1 MKKGVVVLTPF
12 PFTDL
17 SGNKIRPAVV
27 ISSSARKGDDI
38 IVAFIS
44 SIITEPIETDL
55 HLIRKE
61 HSDFKQT
68 GLKTDS
74 IIKLDKLATI
84 SKEVILGALGSLS
97 DSLIQMMNQ
106 KLKIALDLNS

>member
-1 MKKGVVVLTPF
+1 MKKGTVVLTPF

-17 SGNKIRPAVV
+17 SANKIRPAVV

-44 SIITEPIETDL
+44 SVITELIETDL
-55 HLIRKE
+55 HLRKD
-61 HSDFKQT
+61 HPDFKQT

-84 SKEVILGALGSLS
+84 SKEIVLGSLGS
-97 DSLIQMMNQ
+97 LPDSLILLMNQ
-106 KLKIALDLNS
+106 KLKIALDLSS

>member
-1 MKKGVVVLTPF
+1 MKKGATILTPF

-17 SGNKIRPAVV
+17 SDNKIRPAVV

-38 IVAFIS
+38 IIAFIS
-44 SIITEPIETDL
+44 SVITEPSETDL
-55 HLIRKE
+55 LIRKY
-61 HSDFKQT
+61 HPDFKQT

-84 SKEVILGALGSLS
+84 NKGIVLGTLGSLS
-97 DSLIQMMNQ
+97 DALIKATNQ
-106 KLKIALDLNS
+106 KLKISLDLTI